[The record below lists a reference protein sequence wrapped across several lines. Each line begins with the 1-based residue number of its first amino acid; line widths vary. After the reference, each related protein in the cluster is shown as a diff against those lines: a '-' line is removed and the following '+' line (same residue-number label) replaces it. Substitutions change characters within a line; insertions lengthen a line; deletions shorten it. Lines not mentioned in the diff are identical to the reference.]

1 MKLTRIREFFLQ
13 REAEARAGSRTP
25 EVQRFL
31 RAATRAGAR
40 RARVADAHAGPG
52 DAVVALDLYYEAALL
67 LALAQ
72 RADVDG
78 EVPADTS
85 RAGAQPILD
94 TWLAGHGG
102 TVLAPEPWG
111 DLLHEPPADLEA
123 RNARLSEACREL
135 VRSVD
140 LRSRFAVRVTRY
152 ARFAALVVVLLY
164 AVSPLIDRLRRGANV
179 AQGAVVTASSHF
191 PGTPDPSGVVNGTVE
206 PQFGGHT
213 TKEVDA
219 WIRVDLGSAR
229 DLAEV
234 RVFPR
239 GDGYAD
245 ESLPVVL
252 ETSNDGVAFVVVST
266 RREPYS
272 QRAPWIIRAPMHSR
286 YVRVRMPGMGYVALS
301 EIEAYQR

>member
-1 MKLTRIREFFLQ
+1 MNVARIREFFLQ
-13 REAEARAGSRTP
+13 REAEARSRSRTP
-25 EVQRFL
+25 EVERFL
-31 RAATRAGAR
+31 RAAVKAGAR

-52 DAVVALDLYYEAALL
+52 DAVVAFELYYEAALL

-72 RADVDG
+72 RADADG
-78 EVPADTS
+78 EVPADIS

-102 TVLAPEPWG
+102 TVEAPAPWA
-111 DLLHEPPADLEA
+111 DLTQEPPADLEA
-123 RNARLSEACREL
+123 KNARLAQACRDL
-135 VRSVD
+135 LRSVD
-140 LRSRFAVRVTRY
+140 LRSPFAVRVTRY
-152 ARFAALVVVLLY
+152 ARFAALVVLLMY
-164 AVSPLIDRLRRGANV
+164 AVWPLVDRLRRGANV
-179 AQGAVVTASSHF
+179 AQGAVVSASSHF

-206 PQFGGHT
+206 AQFGGHT
-213 TKEVDA
+213 TKEADA
-219 WIRVDLGSAR
+219 WIRVDLGSER

-234 RVFPR
+234 RIFPR

-272 QRAPWIIRAPMHSR
+272 QRAPWIVRAPMHSR
-286 YVRVRMPGMGYVALS
+286 YLRVRMPGMGYVALS